1 MEEKN
6 MAIKLNLEN
15 SHAYCF
21 PTKIASGLAG
31 HVLNIV
37 LTSDADNGSI
47 VTTYAD
53 SYVSFDNYTEEA
65 APAGYEAKIIDVA
78 ADGNFY
84 VEVVEPADA
93 ILICE
98 VIDNPYGNYDS
109 RFKDSKLFYNAQG
122 ATVRG
127 YCLSK
132 RDVYE
137 LSAEGFTGTPEVGK
151 TVTVT
156 GRKHVVA

>member
-1 MEEKN
+1 M
-6 MAIKLNLEN
+6 IKINLDN
-15 SHAYCF
+15 THAYCF
-21 PTKIASGLAG
+21 PTKVLAG
-31 HVLNIV
+31 NGGAHILNIE
-37 LTSDADNGSI
+37 LTDAADNGSI
-47 VTTYAD
+47 VSVGDYK
-53 SYVSFDNYTEEA
+53 SFDNYVEGV
-65 APAGYEAKIIDVA
+65 APATYEAKIVDKA

-93 ILICE
+93 VLICE
-98 VIDNPYGNYDS
+98 VINNPYTNYDS
-109 RFKDSKLFYNAQG
+109 RFKDSKLFFNEAG

-132 RDVYE
+132 HDIYE